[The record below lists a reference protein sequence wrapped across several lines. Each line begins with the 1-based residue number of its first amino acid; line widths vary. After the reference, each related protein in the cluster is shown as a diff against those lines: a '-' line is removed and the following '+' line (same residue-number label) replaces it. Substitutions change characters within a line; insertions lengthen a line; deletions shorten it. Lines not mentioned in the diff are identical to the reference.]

1 MRVLRGVLAVALGV
15 APVGAWAQ
23 APAACSA
30 DDPIT
35 AEVNAREG
43 SALAKDGQFEQAA
56 ALFGIAERLDPCTAR
71 YPWLLGIAFERM
83 ARWDDAQAAYARVVA
98 QFPQSVEAVKAQGAL
113 AKLAVARAEA
123 EERAAAAAAEAR
135 QQEEERRRQAE
146 AERLRKLEAERLRK
160 LEAER
165 LRLIEV
171 ERLRSGQSA
180 APSDAGV
187 SWVAVGAVTLG
198 VGVLATG
205 LGVGGALA
213 AQNADEEVA
222 KAALSGDRARYDAL
236 VIDRDD
242 YTLMSYV
249 GYGIGG
255 ALIVGGLVLMLIPDD
270 DEAADEAVGAAVV
283 PTADGAMMGLWGRF

>member
-15 APVGAWAQ
+15 APVGASAQ
-23 APAACSA
+23 APACSA

-83 ARWDDAQAAYARVVA
+83 ARWDEAQAAYERVVA
-98 QFPQSVEAVKAQGAL
+98 RFPQSVEAVKAQGAL
-113 AKLAVARAEA
+113 AKLTVARAEA
-123 EERAAAAAAEAR
+123 AEKAAAEKAAAERAAAEKKAADEAAAA
-135 QQEEERRRQAE
+135 RRRAVRPPPVTTPGPGPGPSIIDD
-146 AERLRKLEAERLRK
+146 AKP
-160 LEAER
+160 
-165 LRLIEV
+165 
-171 ERLRSGQSA
+171 S
-180 APSDAGV
+180 SDAGV

-222 KAALSGDRARYDAL
+222 KAARSGDRARYDAL

-255 ALIVGGLVLMLIPDD
+255 ALIVGGLVLMLIPEDD
-270 DEAADEAVGAAVV
+270 GAADEAVGAAVV
-283 PTADGAMMGLWGRF
+283 PTADGAVMGLWGRF